1 MKRILSLLMVLSVF
15 LCACGKDTAPVT
27 EPTAPSTS
35 ITDPSIPVEPVRPDF
50 GLYEPGSVVEVQT
63 AGAVKYF
70 PLSGTDYYAM
80 EFMGDGLLLFS
91 GEEETTLTLLH
102 EQADPVSVTLD
113 HYIYPNNNTMRI
125 CEDGLYYFNGN
136 SSEIVHLTSDLSNLS
151 SVPLPEDARSF
162 PTLSSDGKLAYY
174 FSEDALRC
182 LDLSTGI
189 SRLLRVS
196 TFQEQ
201 ESWGLHFDDT
211 VLECYIYDGE
221 NSACHYVSTATG
233 ELLANYDVLPAM
245 VTLGDRYFAEYLD
258 GESFLGLFGSRD
270 GKPQCLQP
278 AQEQAAVEPM
288 LGLNGCITYETD
300 EEGTSL
306 YYYDLEQGTCSAEVR
321 LADVDAPWH
330 MVADQDSGLIWILAH
345 DLATTEQALYCW
357 DFQLSPTGDDTN
369 YVTPYYTALEPDEAG
384 LARIARQ
391 AKELGDRYGLRIWV
405 YEDVLDVMPGDYS
418 YETEHRVYVY
428 EKNLTVL
435 ERALSAYPDGFFK
448 KLGKTSANGVLTL
461 SLVHGLYG
469 DNELGSLTT
478 ADGIHFW
485 SDGSGYMALAMGELM
500 EQSFYHEVFHAMD
513 SLVLTNTGAYD
524 NWEGLN
530 PKGFAYDY
538 SYINNQFRED
548 YQYLEE
554 DTRAFIDM
562 YAMSFPNEDR
572 ARVME
577 YAMMPD
583 NAAYFASDT
592 MQAKLKTL
600 CAGIREAFGL
610 NNYTEPLLWEQYL
623 K

>member
-15 LCACGKDTAPVT
+15 LCACGKNTAPAT
-27 EPTAPSTS
+27 EPTVPSTS
-35 ITDPSIPVEPVRPDF
+35 ITEPSISVEPVRPDF
-50 GLYEPGSVVEVQT
+50 GLYEPGSDVEVQT
-63 AGAVKYF
+63 GGAVKYF
-70 PLSGTDYYAM
+70 SLSDTDYYAM

-136 SSEIVHLTSDLSNLS
+136 SSEIVHLTSDFSNLS
-151 SVPLPEDARSF
+151 SVPLPEDARSL

-233 ELLANYDVLPAM
+233 ELLAAYDVLPAL

-278 AQEQAAVEPM
+278 AQEQVAVEPM

-330 MVADQDSGLIWILAH
+330 MVADETTGLIWILAH
-345 DLATTEQALYCW
+345 DLSATEQALYCW
-357 DFQLSPTGDDTN
+357 YFQLSPTEDDTN

-384 LARIARQ
+384 LAQIARQ
-391 AKELGDRYGLRIWV
+391 AKELGNRYGLRIWV

-428 EKNLTVL
+428 EKNLAVL

-485 SDGSGYMALAMGELM
+485 SDGSGYMTLVMGELM

-524 NWEGLN
+524 NWENLN

-610 NNYTEPLLWEQYL
+610 KNYTEPLLWEQYL